1 MVQKFQQSVI
11 KLRGVGPHLQSK
23 LERLGV
29 RSVQDIL
36 FHLPL
41 RYQDR
46 TRLTP
51 LGGLQAGSE
60 ALIQGVVEVSGVR
73 MGARR
78 SLVTVI
84 SDNTGR
90 IAMRQ
95 FRFTTAQQRALQR
108 GRPIQCYG
116 EVRAGPSSL
125 EMVHPEYRLLQDE
138 DSVPTENSLTSVYPT
153 TDGVGQRKWRDLAR
167 QALDSVGQDV
177 EELLPPDTDIP
188 GGNISLAEALEYLHR
203 PPQGTDPLTLRDAA
217 HPVRQR
223 LVFEE
228 ILAHHIAIR
237 RRRHHLDQFTAP
249 EISTDLQMWRR
260 LCEQLEFELTSA
272 QQRVVGEVLC
282 DLAQPRPALRLVQGD
297 VGSGKTV
304 VAAAAVLAAVEAGC
318 QAVIMAPT
326 ELLAKQHLTSF
337 EQWLRR
343 LGVEVVWLTGRL
355 GVSDRRSAYRKLA
368 DGEAQ
373 VAIGTHALFQAGV
386 KYRNLGLVVVDE
398 QHRFG
403 VEQRLALRD
412 KGRSDFQAPHQLVMT
427 ATPIPR
433 SLAMVMYADMEIS
446 VIDEMPPGRRPVE
459 TVVLPNTRRDEVQ
472 DRIRQA
478 CGRGRRAYWVCPL
491 IDESEILEVEAAT
504 SRAES
509 LQKELPELRIC
520 VLHGRSRPAEKDAVM
535 DDFRAGRIDLLVAT
549 TVIEVGV
556 DVPEASLMVIENA
569 ERMGLAQLHQ
579 LRGRVGRGAEKS
591 VCVLM
596 YQAPLGNNARE
607 RLSTMRRTNDGF
619 AIARKDLE
627 LRGPG
632 ELLGVRQSGLPQF
645 RIADLARDHALLPKV
660 REVAAHL
667 RENQSQEQLD
677 LLVERWLST
686 QNAFS
691 DV

>member
-1 MVQKFQQSVI
+1 MAEKVQQSVI
-11 KLRGVGPHLQSK
+11 ELRGVGPHLLSK
-23 LERLGV
+23 LERLGI

-51 LGGLQAGSE
+51 IGGLQTGSE
-60 ALIQGVVEVSGVR
+60 ALIQGVIDVSGVR

-78 SLVTVI
+78 SLVTVV

-108 GRPIQCYG
+108 GRPIQCFG
-116 EVRAGPSSL
+116 EVRGGPSSL
-125 EMVHPEYRLLQDE
+125 EMVHPEYRLLRD
-138 DSVPTENSLTSVYPT
+138 DDPVSPENNLTAIYPT
-153 TDGVGQRKWRDLAR
+153 TDGIGQRKWRDLAR
-167 QALDSVGQDV
+167 QALDSIGRDV
-177 EELLPPDTDIP
+177 EELLLPETGIP
-188 GGNISLAEALEYLHR
+188 GGHISLAEALEYLHR
-203 PPQGTDPLTLRDAA
+203 PPPGTDPLALRDPA

-237 RRRHHLDQFTAP
+237 RRRHHLDQFAAP
-249 EISTDLQMWRR
+249 EISTDLHLWQR
-260 LCEQLEFELTSA
+260 LCEQLDFELTGA
-272 QQRVVGEVLC
+272 QQRVVGEVLS

-337 EQWLRR
+337 EQWLRHV
-343 LGVEVVWLTGRL
+343 GVEVVWLTGRL
-355 GVSDRRSAYRKLA
+355 GASDRRSAYQKLA
-368 DGEAQ
+368 NDEAQ

-386 KYRNLGLVVVDE
+386 VYQNLGLVVVDE

-403 VEQRLALRD
+403 VEQRLVLRD
-412 KGRSDFQAPHQLVMT
+412 KGRSDGQAPHQLVMT

-478 CGRGRRAYWVCPL
+478 CARGRRAYWVCPL
-491 IDESEILEVEAAT
+491 IDESEILAVEAAN

-509 LQKELPELRIC
+509 LQKALPELRVS

-535 DDFRAGRIDLLVAT
+535 EDFRAGRIDLLVAT

-579 LRGRVGRGAEKS
+579 LRGRVGRGTEKS

-596 YQAPLGNNARE
+596 YQAPLGSNARE

-645 RIADLARDHALLPKV
+645 RIADLAQDHALLPKV
-660 REVAAHL
+660 REVAAWL
-667 RENQSQEQLD
+667 RENQSQDQLD
-677 LLVERWLST
+677 RLVERWLST
-686 QNAFS
+686 ENAFS

>member
-203 PPQGTDPLTLRDAA
+203 PPQGTDPLALRDAA

-249 EISTDLQMWRR
+249 EISTDLQMWRQ

-491 IDESEILEVEAAT
+491 IDESEILEVDAAT

-686 QNAFS
+686 KNAFS